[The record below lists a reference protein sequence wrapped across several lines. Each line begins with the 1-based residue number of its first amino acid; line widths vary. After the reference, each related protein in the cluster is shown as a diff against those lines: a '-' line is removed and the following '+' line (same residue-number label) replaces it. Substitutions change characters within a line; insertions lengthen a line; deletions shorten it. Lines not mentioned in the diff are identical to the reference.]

1 MSRSFHAPEYP
12 VSKEERLVKQITAK
26 SEDFSRWYLEIIRRT
41 EMADYAP
48 IKGIMVIRPYGYAV
62 WENIQR
68 LMDRRIKE
76 TGHVNAYFPLFI
88 PESFLKKEMEHLE
101 GFAPEVAWVTHGGQE
116 ELEERLAVRPT
127 SEAIIG
133 SMYAKWIQSYRD
145 LPVLINQWANIVRW
159 EKVTRPFLRTTE
171 FLWQE
176 GHTAHETSEEAQ
188 EETLKVLHMY
198 KEFVETEL
206 AIPVIEG
213 RKSARERFAGAT
225 ETYAIEALMSD
236 GKALQMGTSHN
247 LGQHFSK
254 VFEIRFEDREQ
265 KQQYAWQTS
274 WGTSTRMIGAL
285 VMTHG
290 DDSGLRLPP
299 QVAPVQVVIVP
310 ISLGNW
316 KENVLPVA
324 AAIEKELHEAGFRV
338 RLDAREEFTPGWKF
352 SEWEMRGVP
361 LRVEIGPK
369 DIKDSR
375 AVLVRRDMK
384 KKDFVGL
391 TSLAHQVKKTLR
403 EIQVSL
409 FDQALSFQQENTRS
423 VSGYPEFKEV
433 IDSQRGFVRAWWCG
447 QEACEDK
454 IKEETMATIRV
465 IPLKRDIEEAPG
477 DCVYCRKKGRELA
490 YFARAY

>member
-1 MSRSFHAPEYP
+1 

-26 SEDFSRWYLEIIRRT
+26 SEDFSRWYLEIIRRA

-88 PESFLKKEMEHLE
+88 PESYLKKEMEHLE
-101 GFAPEVAWVTHGGQE
+101 GFAPEVAWVTVGGQE

-188 EETLKVLHMY
+188 EETLKVLDMY

-254 VFEIRFEDREQ
+254 VFEIQFEDREQ

-274 WGTSTRMIGAL
+274 WGTSTRLIGAL

-324 AAIEKELHEAGFRV
+324 AAIEKELKEAGLRV

-369 DIKDSR
+369 DIQDKR

-384 KKDFVGL
+384 KREFVGL
-391 TSLAHQVKKTLR
+391 AALAPQVKKTLQ
-403 EIQVSL
+403 EIQSSL
-409 FDQALSFQQENTRS
+409 FDQALKFRQENTRS
-423 VSGYPEFKEV
+423 VSDYGEFKEV
-433 IDSQRGFVRAWWCG
+433 IEAKRGFVRAWWCG
-447 QEACEDK
+447 DEACEDK

-465 IPLKRDIEEAPG
+465 IPLQLG
-477 DCVYCRKKGRELA
+477 DEDHPRACVYCRKKGRELA

>member
-1 MSRSFHAPEYP
+1 VE
-12 VSKEERLVKQITAK
+12 KDERFVKQITPK

-48 IKGIMVIRPYGYAV
+48 MKGIMVIRPYGYTI

-68 LMDRRIKE
+68 LLDGRIKAA
-76 TGHVNAYFPLFI
+76 GHVNAYFPLFI
-88 PESFLKKEMEHLE
+88 PESFLQKEMEHLE
-101 GFAPEVAWVTHGGQE
+101 GFAPEVAWVTQGGQE
-116 ELEERLAVRPT
+116 QLEERLAVRPT

-133 SMYAKWIQSYRD
+133 SMYSKWIQSYRD

-176 GHTAHETSEEAQ
+176 GHTAHETDEEAQ
-188 EETLKVLHMY
+188 AETIKILYLY
-198 KEFVETEL
+198 KDFVEQEL
-206 AIPVIEG
+206 SIPVIEG
-213 RKSARERFAGAT
+213 RKSAREKFAGAT

-254 VFEIRFEDREQ
+254 VFDIRFEDREQ
-265 KQQYAWQTS
+265 KQQYVWQTS
-274 WGTSTRMIGAL
+274 WGVSTRLVGAL

-290 DDSGLRLPP
+290 DDSGLRIPP
-299 QVAPVQVVIVP
+299 QVAPIQVVVVP

-316 KENVLPVA
+316 KETVLPVA
-324 AAIEKELHEAGFRV
+324 QAVERELTASGVRA

-361 LRVEIGPK
+361 LRVEVGPK
-369 DIKDSR
+369 DVKEGR
-375 AVLVRRDMK
+375 AVLVRRDTSK
-384 KKDFVGL
+384 KAFAALTGL
-391 TSLAHQVKKTLR
+391 KEQVQKTLL
-403 EIQVSL
+403 EVQASL
-409 FDQALSFQQENTRS
+409 FDQALKFQRENTRCAAD
-423 VSGYPEFKEV
+423 YQEFKEV
-433 IDSQRGFVRAWWCG
+433 IESKRGFIVAWWCG
-447 QEACEDK
+447 DEACEDR

-465 IPLKRDIEEAPG
+465 IPLKPDAQESPDACIRCG
-477 DCVYCRKKGRELA
+477 KKGRELA